1 MSLVKERQPIGCVE
15 LILQSGP
22 EENAAAAL
30 AMVLSYYGRPANLE
44 DLARQ
49 RIASAADLVSAAQ
62 SRGLYAQGY
71 QMSYAELC
79 RAPMPLIA
87 HWRFRSF
94 VVVTGVRGGKVYV
107 NSPEEGA
114 RVLSRSAFE
123 AGFTGVAVCFAGGAE
138 RTDEGGGN
146 RTAVRAAAPA
156 VTALLAAAQLFV
168 AVCYGIL
175 AIQFRTIAAGLSSS
189 QTGGGLSVCLGLGGV
204 VLLQAAAVAGQL
216 WLIRRCRRDRSE
228 REGRALRERL
238 DGSEAARF
246 RRIDGFRL
254 DVLLRGCAGGPAA
267 AAREAACVLQL
278 VSAAVCLAAV
288 AVQDLVADIFGAAVA
303 AVFAALCLR
312 SREVLYSDVQ
322 MAARERFYGADLAA
336 ADLERLEE
344 SRLRG
349 ENQTCFQRWVSR
361 AGGAFRPAGA
371 ERLREI
377 WYIAAAGELLLVLC
391 ACLMEMTAGRA
402 GAADLLGC
410 GALAAA
416 AAVSMGALP
425 ELLAERALSRWLRE
439 EADRTLPGAEDT
451 APAHSGAAA
460 ETLTVQNVSL
470 RTSQGGKLLAK
481 GVTFTVRRGEILVV
495 AGEEAVRTAL
505 AGVVSGLERPAQG
518 EVYLGSVNA
527 AELGSREVC
536 GNITLLGGGVPF
548 PEGTVRE
555 NIAAGIRSITDY
567 AVMEAASDALLHR
580 SILLRG
586 RGYDTPVRS
595 LSEGEKILLEF
606 ACAFA
611 RGTPFLVC
619 DGLTGRLDAETE
631 DQLIGNLR
639 RRGVGAVLLTEDQ
652 NLLRRGD
659 VACRIEEG
667 RTTLRERGVFVE
679 EEVRSLV

>member
-107 NSPEEGA
+107 NSPEEGTQ
-114 RVLSRSAFE
+114 VLSRRAFE
-123 AGFTGVAVCFAGGAE
+123 AGFTGVAICFAGGAA
-138 RTDEGGGN
+138 RTDEGGEN

-216 WLIRRCRRDRSE
+216 WLLRRCRRDRSE
-228 REGRALRERL
+228 REVRALRELL
-238 DGSEAARF
+238 DSGEAARF

-267 AAREAACVLQL
+267 AAGEAACVLQL

-288 AVQDLVADIFGAAVA
+288 AVQDLVAGVFGAAVA
-303 AVFAALCLR
+303 AVFAVFCLR
-312 SREVLYSDVQ
+312 SREALYSDVQ
-322 MAARERFYGADLAA
+322 MAARERFYGADQAA

-349 ENQTCFQRWVSR
+349 ENQARFQRWASR

-371 ERLREI
+371 ERLREV

-402 GAADLLGC
+402 GTADLLGC
-410 GALAAA
+410 VALAAA

-527 AELGSREVC
+527 AELGSREVS
-536 GNITLLGGGVPF
+536 GNITLLGGVPF

-586 RGYDTPVRS
+586 SGYDTPVRS

-611 RGTPFLVC
+611 QGTPFLVC

-667 RTTLRERGVFVE
+667 RTTLRERGIFVE